1 MRITVWSSKGG
12 STKTHISLV
21 LWELLQQKTNNEWGI
36 ITNDIYTDLEDKIPT
51 NQLLKIGIDE
61 DIPIVDDNIIYD
73 MGGYIDRR
81 LLKVIKKSDL
91 IIIPTIPSI
100 IYLTSHISS
109 IREVEKINKNIIQ
122 IINRTKKNDYDE
134 INDFMIEQGIQY
146 PSFEVKES
154 KVISNL
160 FEKGLTIKE
169 QIERGLFN
177 PHTKKAVE
185 QLYNIVDYINETM

>member
-91 IIIPTIPSI
+91 IIIPTRPSI

-109 IREVEKINKNIIQ
+109 IKEVEKINKNIIQ

-134 INDFMIEQGIQY
+134 INDFMLEQGIQY

>member
-109 IREVEKINKNIIQ
+109 IKEVEKINKNIIQ

-134 INDFMIEQGIQY
+134 INDFMLEQGIQY